1 MQNIFDQFDA
11 LPQQPTDAAPSPV
24 NVFDQFDEERPA
36 LMQPAL
42 EGSYDAPVSQ
52 IDARTREDITA
63 DAMVPKPTPVGTKE
77 QDNSRIGDGLKPYF
91 GGHNPIA
98 ETYDNFVDPFVPRA
112 PKNDDEKALAEA
124 NANRTFTDRVVDSAN
139 FVGSLPVRMAT
150 RGEYGAGDLINLA
163 APGAG
168 DAALASETRF
178 TDANAPQLEV
188 LTKAGE
194 LGAGTIG
201 IVPSPR
207 IERPNVRA
215 TETVMPPQAAMAAE
229 DLAAFEQ
236 AGVRP
241 FGPAFGQGPLAATAK
256 QLTEA
261 PFIGAPV
268 KNALEESL
276 AGTAGFAKE
285 VADKFGST
293 ASRETAGGIAR
304 DAMARYKDARPSEI
318 VEREISGYTPEQ
330 ITAIVKAPVRN
341 TSLKTKQEALYQK
354 AWSYIPDEIVDTL
367 DGPTRGRSMKSGRA
381 VEDAP
386 RIMSNA
392 ANTRAV
398 LNDITIRNEKM
409 LNRERVMREARQN
422 EPASDE
428 FRTRQSDIPREALP
442 VRGGLPGKIVEAILD
457 GNWNGSLQTLRNIRS
472 DFRRLASGL
481 ADTEKNTLGISQMER
496 IQSALTKDIIGLLER
511 NAEAY
516 TALSTKVA
524 NKDPSLAKQYADNAE
539 SVRRSARE
547 FRRADKF
554 TAKSAERIEH
564 IEKMFN
570 AGDTKALFASIEQ
583 AAQTAGKTETAKL
596 RTLARTLREPEM
608 DEIRSMMIR
617 GMGEPVGSARGF
629 AEQIGFSVQSFAT
642 RWNKMDSKAKDILFD
657 GEHRAA
663 IDRLARMVN
672 RNANVEALTNMS
684 RSASNAMGVGAI
696 AAGGGSLFSG
706 SVWPIL
712 GSLSAG
718 LAGSIIF
725 SRPGYAK
732 WAVRYAELREI
743 AKRAPIGGRQLISKH
758 VDLLKKKAETNP
770 ELIPAL
776 SAALSDIGGTGGQ
789 QPQ

>member
-11 LPQQPTDAAPSPV
+11 LPQPPTGSAPVQV

-36 LMQPAL
+36 LMQSAL
-42 EGSYDAPVSQ
+42 EGNYDAPVSQ
-52 IDARTREDITA
+52 IDARTREEITA
-63 DAMVPKPTPVGTKE
+63 DAMVPRPTPVGTKE

-98 ETYDNFVDPFVPRA
+98 ETYDNFVDPFVPMA
-112 PKNDDEKALAEA
+112 PRNDEEKALAEA
-124 NANRTFTDRVVDSAN
+124 NANRTVTDRIVDSAN

-163 APGAG
+163 VPGAG
-168 DAALASETRF
+168 DASLASETRF
-178 TDANAPQLEV
+178 TDANAPQLAV

-201 IVPSPR
+201 VVPSPR
-207 IERPNVRA
+207 IERPNVRSA
-215 TETVMPPQAAMAAE
+215 ETVMPPQATMAAD

-285 VADKFGST
+285 VADKFGTT

-367 DGPTRGRSMKSGRA
+367 DGPTRGRSMKTGRA

-392 ANTRAV
+392 SNTRAV
-398 LNDITIRNEKM
+398 LDQITERNLKM
-409 LNRERVMREARQN
+409 INVQRAGRIKVGDET
-422 EPASDE
+422 SDLLP
-428 FRTRQSDIPREALP
+428 TRQAAIPKDALP
-442 VRGGLPGKIVEAILD
+442 VRGGLLGRAIED
-457 GNWNGSLQTLRNIRS
+457 IIAGNWNGSLQTLRNVRS
-472 DFRRLASGL
+472 DFRRLASGM
-481 ADTEKNTLGISQMER
+481 ADTEKNTLRISDVER
-496 IQSALTKDIIGLLER
+496 IQSALTKDIVGLLER

-516 TALSTKVA
+516 QALSSKVA
-524 NKDPSLAKQYADNAE
+524 NKDPSLAKTYAESAE

-554 TAKSAERIEH
+554 TAKAAERVEH

-570 AGDTKALFASIEQ
+570 ATDAKSLFASIEQ

-629 AEQIGFSVQSFAT
+629 AEQIGFSVQSFTT
-642 RWNKMDSKAKDILFD
+642 RWNKMDSKAKAILFD
-657 GEHRAA
+657 GEHRAS

-672 RNANVEALTNMS
+672 RNANVEALTNTS
-684 RSASNAMGVGAI
+684 RSASNAMGVGAL

-725 SRPGYAK
+725 SRPSYAK

-743 AKRAPIGGRQLISKH
+743 AKRAPIGGRQLIAKH

-776 SAALSDIGGTGGQ
+776 SAVLSDIDGTAQ
-789 QPQ
+789 QPPQ